1 MATSLSRRHLLGI
14 ALGGATVRPGDRVV
28 HYRTIVVTHPVSKKK
43 IKDRFPTGEVTL
55 LQVEPAMSMGRVSA
69 ETLKEMYASGKEAVA
84 RVWMLVGA
92 LVTTLPLADY
102 LRHPLTWNYLGSN
115 LIFEL
120 RYHLPGA
127 FVTNP
132 YPNAVNGSIWTL
144 PAETMMYVLVA
155 LTGLAT
161 LILFGLAFLLRGQR
175 PALLSISRIE
185 MPAVAGALP
194 PASFLAFAPRPP
206 PAN

>member
-1 MATSLSRRHLLGI
+1 MVRKTLTLTGALLVAFHIWLFGSQVWDGQLLDLTLVTRWAIAAGLLAALFHLHRRGISVIRSRQAIAVWLLTATLHGP
-14 ALGGATVRPGDRVV
+14 ALARDLDLTA
-28 HYRTIVVTHPVSKKK
+28 
-43 IKDRFPTGEVTL
+43 
-55 LQVEPAMSMGRVSA
+55 PAMPEVVA
-69 ETLKEMYASGKEAVA
+69 TLAQ
-84 RVWMLVGA
+84 
-92 LVTTLPLADY
+92 TTA
-102 LRHPLTWNYLGSN
+102 T
-115 LIFEL
+115 
-120 RYHLPGA
+120 
-127 FVTNP
+127 
-132 YPNAVNGSIWTL
+132 
-144 PAETMMYVLVA
+144 

>member
-1 MATSLSRRHLLGI
+1 MLRKTLTLTGALLVAFHIWLFGSQVWDGQLLDLTLVTRWAIAAGLLAALFHLHRRGISVIRSRQAIAVWLLTATLHGP
-14 ALGGATVRPGDRVV
+14 ALARDLDLTA
-28 HYRTIVVTHPVSKKK
+28 
-43 IKDRFPTGEVTL
+43 
-55 LQVEPAMSMGRVSA
+55 PAMPEVVA
-69 ETLKEMYASGKEAVA
+69 TLAQ
-84 RVWMLVGA
+84 
-92 LVTTLPLADY
+92 TTA
-102 LRHPLTWNYLGSN
+102 T
-115 LIFEL
+115 
-120 RYHLPGA
+120 
-127 FVTNP
+127 
-132 YPNAVNGSIWTL
+132 
-144 PAETMMYVLVA
+144 